1 MKGKIMNEIEKIVAE
16 YRQKDLQGKI
26 VDLSPVTEN
35 DLTDIIRMRNDPK
48 MMYYLNQPMQ
58 ITLDSQKAWYEKYK
72 ERADDLY
79 WTIKNK
85 DGQVIGT
92 NRLYNVT
99 TDRCEQG
106 SLMVDTRYSRTA
118 PFAVEGIL
126 LSLDFAFDV
135 LNVKTIVN
143 EDRHDNKN
151 MNSLTK
157 RFGFQFLRKI
167 DIRGVSFNY
176 YELQRDNYK
185 RDEIEEVLNLWLER

>member
-1 MKGKIMNEIEKIVAE
+1 M
-16 YRQKDLQGKI
+16 QGKI

-106 SLMVDTRYSRTA
+106 SLMIDTRYSRTA

-176 YELQRDNYK
+176 YELRKDTYK
-185 RDEIEEVLNLWLER
+185 RNAITEVLDLWLSR

>member
-106 SLMVDTRYSRTA
+106 SLMIDTRYSRTA